1 MQELFETVEPVS
13 DIYYL
18 NESKNSA
25 LVFFEG
31 LDQAVKILC
40 MFKNMTLIDK
50 NLKINFANQNLVRIS
65 KINHKK

>member
-1 MQELFETVEPVS
+1 MAELFETVESVL

-25 LVFFEG
+25 LVFFES